1 VPGIWHA
8 PEGASAR
15 NMPAILQRA
24 TAVERESEEQVDEQI
39 RATIADVNAPI
50 ELSTEFGPI
59 EVLLVSREQ
68 VVFNDLA
75 TWNSPSVYLLIS
87 RRKGGDAWAYSAYV
101 GQSTKSIARLK
112 SHAKQKKDWH
122 RACVIRKA
130 GTGTFS
136 SSQIAWLEGKI
147 WSLISS
153 SEHGVVANSVKP
165 GDDTLQ
171 EIAVQQLESLIPSIT
186 NMLRL
191 AQVDITPAQDGPST
205 TQRPTRGL
213 KKRRTSYAGTLDDL
227 MKHGL
232 ISEGEATY
240 LVIDGSVTE
249 AQFAIRNKRAGIL
262 VGSKHYTAPS
272 AASYSVRGTQV
283 NGWYYWKVK
292 GKRASFVSLGE
303 LRAKLPGGKR
313 HA

>member
-1 VPGIWHA
+1 
-8 PEGASAR
+8 
-15 NMPAILQRA
+15 
-24 TAVERESEEQVDEQI
+24 VDEQI

-59 EVLLVSREQ
+59 EVLLLNRDQ
-68 VVFNDLA
+68 VASNDLDS
-75 TWNSPSVYLLIS
+75 WNSPAVYLLIS
-87 RRKGGDAWAYSAYV
+87 RRKGSDAWAYSAYV

-112 SHAKQKKDWH
+112 SHVKQKKDWH
-122 RACVIRKA
+122 RACIIRKA

-171 EIAVQQLESLIPSIT
+171 EMAVQQLESLIPSIT

-191 AQVDITPAQDGPST
+191 AQVDITPSQDDSGS
-205 TQRPTRGL
+205 TQRVTRGL

-249 AQFAIRNKRAGIL
+249 AQFAMRKKRAGIL
-262 VGSKHYTAPS
+262 IGPEHYTAPS
-272 AASYSVRGTQV
+272 AASYSVRGTQI

-292 GKRASFVSLGE
+292 GKGATFISLGE